1 MQRPMRRGPARLGAT
16 QAPMRGSLAPQCR
29 SCARAWVDTVLQ
41 RSAATTSRGRRAAC
55 CRANGAVRGGST
67 PRGYAADNA
76 TRRAASRPA
85 LPPRCRTP
93 ARSPAA
99 RTNPYAAAYRAAWPP
114 ARQGVLRGRARSSA
128 RHAGRRPGRAVGCL
142 AQRPQAAGVSVRRTA
157 GRESVQSGRAARR
170 PVILQQNAGPAG
182 NPRGPGAPAA
192 ELSGV
197 EGPRSAAGTQG
208 TTHPTPAR
216 LRLDAE
222 TVGRRAQRSRGAAQ
236 RGRDAGDPAATTAEL
251 SPCASPLSWPPSWL
265 PSWRPTWQPTWQPT
279 WPPSSPY
286 RRLPPRYRAAARD
299 GSRYAS
305 RRRT

>member
-1 MQRPMRRGPARLGAT
+1 MEGQGGEPLTA
-16 QAPMRGSLAPQCR
+16 
-29 SCARAWVDTVLQ
+29 
-41 RSAATTSRGRRAAC
+41 
-55 CRANGAVRGGST
+55 RGGF
-67 PRGYAADNA
+67 
-76 TRRAASRPA
+76 
-85 LPPRCRTP
+85 
-93 ARSPAA
+93 ARSLP
-99 RTNPYAAAYRAAWPP
+99 
-114 ARQGVLRGRARSSA
+114 LHRSP
-128 RHAGRRPGRAVGCL
+128 RRVRPGRAVGCL

-170 PVILQQNAGPAG
+170 PVILRQNAGPAG

-222 TVGRRAQRSRGAAQ
+222 TVRRRAQWSRGAAQ
-236 RGRDAGDPAATTAEL
+236 RGRDTGDHAATTAEL

-265 PSWRPTWQPTWQPT
+265 PSWPPSWRPTWQPT

-286 RRLPPRYRAAARD
+286 WRLPPRHRAAARD

>member
-1 MQRPMRRGPARLGAT
+1 MEGQGGEPLTA
-16 QAPMRGSLAPQCR
+16 
-29 SCARAWVDTVLQ
+29 
-41 RSAATTSRGRRAAC
+41 
-55 CRANGAVRGGST
+55 RGGF
-67 PRGYAADNA
+67 
-76 TRRAASRPA
+76 
-85 LPPRCRTP
+85 
-93 ARSPAA
+93 ARSLP
-99 RTNPYAAAYRAAWPP
+99 
-114 ARQGVLRGRARSSA
+114 LHRSP
-128 RHAGRRPGRAVGCL
+128 RRVRPGRAVGCL

-170 PVILQQNAGPAG
+170 LVILRQNAGPAG

-222 TVGRRAQRSRGAAQ
+222 TVRRRAQWSRGAAQ
-236 RGRDAGDPAATTAEL
+236 RGRDTRDHAATTAEL
-251 SPCASPLSWPPSWL
+251 SPCAASPLSWPPSWL
-265 PSWRPTWQPTWQPT
+265 PSWPPSWRPTWQPT

-286 RRLPPRYRAAARD
+286 RRLPPRHRAAARD

>member
-114 ARQGVLRGRARSSA
+114 ARQGGLARS
-128 RHAGRRPGRAVGCL
+128 RPI
-142 AQRPQAAGVSVRRTA
+142 QRSPRRTA
-157 GRESVQSGRAARR
+157 SRPCCGVPRAATSGGGR
-170 PVILQQNAGPAG
+170 VGPKDG
-182 NPRGPGAPAA
+182 GPGKRAIGASRAQTGHPATERRA
-192 ELSGV
+192 RREPSRT
-197 EGPRSAAGTQG
+197 RSA
-208 TTHPTPAR
+208 R
-216 LRLDAE
+216 
-222 TVGRRAQRSRGAAQ
+222 RRAERSRETPQ
-236 RGRDAGDPAATTAEL
+236 RGRDARNHAPHAGTT
-251 SPCASPLSWPPSWL
+251 PVG
-265 PSWRPTWQPTWQPT
+265 R
-279 WPPSSPY
+279 
-286 RRLPPRYRAAARD
+286 
-299 GSRYAS
+299 
-305 RRRT
+305 

>member
-1 MQRPMRRGPARLGAT
+1 MEGQGGEPLTARGGFARSLPLHRSPRRG
-16 QAPMRGSLAPQCR
+16 
-29 SCARAWVDTVLQ
+29 
-41 RSAATTSRGRRAAC
+41 
-55 CRANGAVRGGST
+55 
-67 PRGYAADNA
+67 
-76 TRRAASRPA
+76 
-85 LPPRCRTP
+85 
-93 ARSPAA
+93 
-99 RTNPYAAAYRAAWPP
+99 
-114 ARQGVLRGRARSSA
+114 
-128 RHAGRRPGRAVGCL
+128 RPGRAVGCL

-170 PVILQQNAGPAG
+170 PVILRQNAGPAG

-197 EGPRSAAGTQG
+197 EKPRSAAGTQG

-222 TVGRRAQRSRGAAQ
+222 TVRRRAQWSRGAAQ
-236 RGRDAGDPAATTAEL
+236 RGRDTGDHAATTAEL
-251 SPCASPLSWPPSWL
+251 SPCAASPLSWPPSWL
-265 PSWRPTWQPTWQPT
+265 PSWPPSWRPTWQPT

-286 RRLPPRYRAAARD
+286 RRLPPRHRAAARD

>member
-1 MQRPMRRGPARLGAT
+1 MGVSAGLTAPMQRPMRRGPARLGAT
-16 QAPMRGSLAPQCR
+16 QAPTRGSPAPQCR
-29 SCARAWVDTVLQ
+29 PCARAWADTVLQ
-41 RSAATTSRGRRAAC
+41 RSAATTSRGRCAAC
-55 CRANGAVRGGST
+55 CRASGAVRGGST

-76 TRRAASRPA
+76 TPQRRPRALHLNMRQGHWPASVSRAASRPA

-99 RTNPYAAAYRAAWPP
+99 RTNPNAAAHRAAWPP
-114 ARQGVLRGRARSSA
+114 ARQGVLRGRPRSSA

-142 AQRPQAAGVSVRRTA
+142 AQRPQAAGVLVRRTA

-170 PVILQQNAGPAG
+170 PVILRQNAGPAG

-222 TVGRRAQRSRGAAQ
+222 TVRRRAQRSRVEAPRSAAGTKTPPARPQTSEGQRQSGVPEGAAQ
-236 RGRDAGDPAATTAEL
+236 SAPI
-251 SPCASPLSWPPSWL
+251 
-265 PSWRPTWQPTWQPT
+265 
-279 WPPSSPY
+279 
-286 RRLPPRYRAAARD
+286 
-299 GSRYAS
+299 
-305 RRRT
+305 